1 MSLVIRVAKPEE
13 AKTLGRLAAQTFT
26 ETFEWYNTEENMREY
41 NDSHFQPNQILSE
54 ITDPKSIVYVAL
66 LDDVII
72 GYAKLKN
79 SETPEEL
86 GTASCIEIERLYV
99 SKQFHD
105 KKVGLALMNK
115 CIETAKQ
122 KNIDVIWLGVWEHN
136 PRAINF
142 YTRIGFEKFGSHI
155 FQLGDDAQTDYLM
168 KMSLKQF
175 VTA

>member
-13 AKTLGRLAAQTFT
+13 AETLGKVAAQTFT

-41 NDSHFQPNQILSE
+41 NNSHFQPHQILAE
-54 ITDPKSIVYVAL
+54 ITDPNSIVYVAL
-66 LDDVII
+66 IDDAII
-72 GYAKLKN
+72 GYAKLKS
-79 SETPEEL
+79 SEAPPEL
-86 GTASCIEIERLYV
+86 NAASHIEIERLYV

-115 CIETAKQ
+115 CIETARQ
-122 KNIDVIWLGVWEHN
+122 KNLDVIWLGVWEHN

-142 YTRIGFEKFGSHI
+142 YTRIGFQQFGSHI

-168 KMSLKQF
+168 KMSLK
-175 VTA
+175 